1 VTDLRCTGEA
11 SVGNGT
17 KVFPAET
24 SYLMTVI
31 PPGQAGTLFR
41 LSGTASGIPCKLTM
55 FPGAEI
61 ETVSVRNFLKQKLR
75 AIEITRFI
83 RLNSENCYFENY

>member
-1 VTDLRCTGEA
+1 
-11 SVGNGT
+11 
-17 KVFPAET
+17 
-24 SYLMTVI
+24 
-31 PPGQAGTLFR
+31 
-41 LSGTASGIPCKLTM
+41 LTM